1 MELKECNL
9 FGSRDTIDDA
19 VEYWEQILQAMP
31 EQDRLPIMTG
41 FYVFWNTIA
50 RNYTLT
56 EREQNENRSQAK
68 R

>member
-9 FGSRDTIDDA
+9 FSSRDTIDEA
-19 VEYWEQILQAMP
+19 VEYFEDVMKAMP

-50 RNYTLT
+50 NNYTLT
-56 EREQNENRSQAK
+56 ERK
-68 R
+68 IK

>member
-9 FGSRDTIDDA
+9 FSSRDTIDEA
-19 VEYWEQILQAMP
+19 VEYWEEIMKAMP

-50 RNYTLT
+50 NNYTLT
-56 EREQNENRSQAK
+56 ERESK
-68 R
+68 

>member
-9 FGSRDTIDDA
+9 FSSRDTIDEA
-19 VEYWEQILQAMP
+19 VEYWEEIMKAMP

-50 RNYTLT
+50 NNYTLT
-56 EREQNENRSQAK
+56 ERE
-68 R
+68 

>member
-9 FGSRDTIDDA
+9 FSSRDTIDEA
-19 VEYWEQILQAMP
+19 VEYWEEIMKAMP

-50 RNYTLT
+50 NNYTLT
-56 EREQNENRSQAK
+56 ERK
-68 R
+68 IK

>member
-19 VEYWEQILQAMP
+19 VKYWEQILEAMP
-31 EQDRLPIMTG
+31 EQDRLPVMTG

-50 RNYTLT
+50 NNYTLT
-56 EREQNENRSQAK
+56 ERK
-68 R
+68 IK

>member
-9 FGSRDTIDDA
+9 FSSRDTIDEA
-19 VEYWEQILQAMP
+19 VEYWEEIMKAMP

-50 RNYTLT
+50 NNYTLT
-56 EREQNENRSQAK
+56 ERKANETND
-68 R
+68 